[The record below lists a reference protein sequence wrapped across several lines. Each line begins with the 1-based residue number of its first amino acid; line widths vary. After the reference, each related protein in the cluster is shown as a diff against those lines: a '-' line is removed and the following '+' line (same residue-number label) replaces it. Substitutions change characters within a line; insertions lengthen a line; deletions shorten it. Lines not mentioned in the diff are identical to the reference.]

1 MIINWLYNLY
11 LSRIMHQY
19 STWLWNCLCEQIR
32 SMCNTY
38 NKMSDFW
45 TLQCATLPL
54 SKCGIYSSW
63 YVKGLWFHKQWIHIT
78 EKNKPFDCQTVNISQ
93 VIHTTTGQSLGPN
106 QRGELCVKGPQVM
119 MGYKD
124 LPEQTAQTIDKDGW
138 LHTGKR
144 NINGNT
150 LMKCPLANTEA
161 SGIYW
166 SLQIEAA

>member
-1 MIINWLYNLY
+1 MNP
-11 LSRIMHQY
+11 R
-19 STWLWNCLCEQIR
+19 
-32 SMCNTY
+32 
-38 NKMSDFW
+38 
-45 TLQCATLPL
+45 
-54 SKCGIYSSW
+54 
-63 YVKGLWFHKQWIHIT
+63 
-78 EKNKPFDCQTVNISQ
+78 DCQNANISQ
-93 VIHTTTGQSLGPN
+93 VIHTTTGQSLGPH

-124 LPEQTAQTIDKDGW
+124 LPEQTAQAIDKDGW

-161 SGIYW
+161 TGIYW